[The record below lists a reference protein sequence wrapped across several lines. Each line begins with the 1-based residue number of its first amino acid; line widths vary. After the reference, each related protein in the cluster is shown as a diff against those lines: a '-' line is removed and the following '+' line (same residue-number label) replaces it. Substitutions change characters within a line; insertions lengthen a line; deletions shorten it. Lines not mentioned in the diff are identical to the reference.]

1 MFFSHNKTSS
11 ATKTIRYSSTALELV
26 LKGHFG
32 CRIQA
37 VGWSLSLNWQMTMHM
52 YHCNPDHQYLF
63 CQTWSSI
70 CLDRTRIL
78 CSTLALSAISY
89 NASSVQSPLVSEKG
103 RRARAAER
111 ESRKGAQLAAGPLAL
126 GPARARM
133 GGRGRLS
140 LQSEL
145 GCGVSFWETE
155 GPAGLL
161 LRSGQKEKERKRV

>member
-1 MFFSHNKTSS
+1 
-11 ATKTIRYSSTALELV
+11 
-26 LKGHFG
+26 
-32 CRIQA
+32 
-37 VGWSLSLNWQMTMHM
+37 VGV
-52 YHCNPDHQYLF
+52 P
-63 CQTWSSI
+63 
-70 CLDRTRIL
+70 
-78 CSTLALSAISY
+78 AISIEGSFRLSY
-89 NASSVQSPLVSEKG
+89 TSCWLIDVFELTDDDAHVPCG
-103 RRARAAER
+103 RER